1 MSKFILI
8 VILIIAGNLYSQTI
22 PEPERERTY
31 DVKHISMDLR
41 FNWDEKKVI
50 GMVTTT
56 IAPLSNGMTSFEVD
70 AIAFDIIGIERVS
83 NSNFDGVPQ
92 KLMDLPLRYDYDG
105 KKIEIYLPESI
116 NKDDSFEYVV
126 MYSCKPQRGLY
137 FIYPTELNPSLP
149 YQIWT
154 QGESENNK
162 YWLPIYDYPNDK
174 TTTEMYITVDDKFT
188 TLSNG
193 CLDSVYAGADGKT
206 TYHWIQDKPHST
218 YLIMLGVGEWD
229 IVKDYAD
236 GLEVMSY
243 VDKDRLSDGEYAVR
257 NTAEMVKLFNDKF
270 GYIYPWANYKQV
282 IVKDFIYGGME
293 NTTATV
299 LNERTYYDPDIE
311 NDYGADN
318 LISHELGHQWWGDL
332 ITCRNWSELWLNE
345 SFATFSAA
353 LWNEAYKGKD
363 EYDYY
368 LLRNSDD
375 AMKVDSTKKRLPVW
389 EGFGD
394 ITENTYDKGSVM
406 INSFRHVLGDYLFFA
421 SLSTFLHDN
430 EFKPVETQDFID
442 AINKTVNADPNLDQM
457 PKDFTWMV
465 DQWIWKAGY
474 PEFEVSH
481 SYNKNSKEV
490 VLNIKQV
497 QKTDTLTPSFQ
508 VPVDVRIYGQGNDTI
523 VPIFISGSDITW
535 TIPFP
540 VQPEF
545 VQFDYGN
552 KIMDKTIYVK
562 FKEVFSSLD
571 NNRKTVYYNPVLQFK
586 NSENAIDRIM
596 AIRREAN
603 ELILPSQIK
612 NIRGYDF
619 NDYKVFYEDKFWGT
633 RKEAIDFYTFLM
645 TNPNIKYKILP
656 KNIIIVDGK
665 KESGFKQIFDFI
677 RTKYNTEPNSRVK
690 RAMLA
695 ALGKSKDKEDIKFIK
710 DAIASATN
718 EYIISDGIK
727 ALGEALPKEQVYD
740 AVMPYIFKPSHR
752 WIITNA
758 VVEVLDSADNGAPD
772 PRIKDALI
780 SVAFGKDI
788 ESRTRTKALT
798 ALLDYAKDPEVMEL
812 AKRYV
817 DYNFRETKQALIKLL
832 GRSGDK
838 SLIPFLQEMN
848 GKTTDTSINKSI
860 EDAIKELNG

>member
-1 MSKFILI
+1 MKELTTLSIFLWIYVLT
-8 VILIIAGNLYSQTI
+8 GT
-22 PEPERERTY
+22 
-31 DVKHISMDLR
+31 
-41 FNWDEKKVI
+41 KKVI

-318 LISHELGHQWWGDL
+318 LISHELGH
-332 ITCRNWSELWLNE
+332 
-345 SFATFSAA
+345 
-353 LWNEAYKGKD
+353 
-363 EYDYY
+363 
-368 LLRNSDD
+368 
-375 AMKVDSTKKRLPVW
+375 
-389 EGFGD
+389 
-394 ITENTYDKGSVM
+394 
-406 INSFRHVLGDYLFFA
+406 
-421 SLSTFLHDN
+421 
-430 EFKPVETQDFID
+430 
-442 AINKTVNADPNLDQM
+442 
-457 PKDFTWMV
+457 
-465 DQWIWKAGY
+465 
-474 PEFEVSH
+474 
-481 SYNKNSKEV
+481 
-490 VLNIKQV
+490 
-497 QKTDTLTPSFQ
+497 
-508 VPVDVRIYGQGNDTI
+508 
-523 VPIFISGSDITW
+523 
-535 TIPFP
+535 
-540 VQPEF
+540 
-545 VQFDYGN
+545 
-552 KIMDKTIYVK
+552 
-562 FKEVFSSLD
+562 
-571 NNRKTVYYNPVLQFK
+571 
-586 NSENAIDRIM
+586 
-596 AIRREAN
+596 
-603 ELILPSQIK
+603 
-612 NIRGYDF
+612 
-619 NDYKVFYEDKFWGT
+619 
-633 RKEAIDFYTFLM
+633 
-645 TNPNIKYKILP
+645 
-656 KNIIIVDGK
+656 
-665 KESGFKQIFDFI
+665 
-677 RTKYNTEPNSRVK
+677 
-690 RAMLA
+690 
-695 ALGKSKDKEDIKFIK
+695 
-710 DAIASATN
+710 
-718 EYIISDGIK
+718 
-727 ALGEALPKEQVYD
+727 
-740 AVMPYIFKPSHR
+740 
-752 WIITNA
+752 
-758 VVEVLDSADNGAPD
+758 
-772 PRIKDALI
+772 
-780 SVAFGKDI
+780 
-788 ESRTRTKALT
+788 
-798 ALLDYAKDPEVMEL
+798 
-812 AKRYV
+812 
-817 DYNFRETKQALIKLL
+817 
-832 GRSGDK
+832 
-838 SLIPFLQEMN
+838 
-848 GKTTDTSINKSI
+848 
-860 EDAIKELNG
+860 

>member
-1 MSKFILI
+1 MGKFILI

-31 DVKHISMDLR
+31 DVKHISMNISFD
-41 FNWDEKKVI
+41 WDQKMVI
-50 GMVTTT
+50 GGVTTT
-56 IAPLSNGMTSFEVD
+56 ISPLSNGMTSFDVD
-70 AIAFDIIGIERVS
+70 AIAFDIKSVRVL
-83 NSNFDGVPQ
+83 DI
-92 KLMDLPLRYDYDG
+92 PLDYTYDG
-105 KKIEIYLPESI
+105 KKITIQLPQPL
-116 NKDDSFEYVV
+116 NTTDTFGYTVEYT
-126 MYSCKPQRGLY
+126 CTPQRGLY

-174 TTTEMYITVDDKFT
+174 TTTEMYIAVDDKFT

-193 CLDSVYAGADGKT
+193 YLDSVYAGVNGKT

-406 INSFRHVLGDYLFFA
+406 INSFRHVLGDSLFFA

-430 EFKPVETQDFID
+430 EFKSVETQDFID
-442 AINKTVNADPNLDQM
+442 AINKTVNADPDLDRM
-457 PKDFTWMV
+457 PYDYTWMV

-474 PEFEVSH
+474 PEFEVS
-481 SYNKNSKEV
+481 YEYRKENNALM
-490 VLNIKQV
+490 LNVKQV

-535 TIPFP
+535 TISFP

-552 KIMDKTIYVK
+552 KIMDKTYYK
-562 FKEVFSSLD
+562 KRKLD
-571 NNRKTVYYNPVLQFK
+571 EWEAQFENSYN
-586 NSENAIDRIM
+586 SIDKIT
-596 AIRREAN
+596 AIRGVNQYFLTDTWWNLPNFRTLPKSLSDVTIAKIPFFKS
-603 ELILPSQIK
+603 IL
-612 NIRGYDF
+612 
-619 NDYKVFYEDKFWGT
+619 NDNFWGT
-633 RKEAIDFYTFLM
+633 RKEAVDLYSKLFNYGYFYSSRVRDTLINYLM
-645 TNPNIKYKILP
+645 SYYDT
-656 KNIIIVDGK
+656 
-665 KESGFKQIFDFI
+665 ES
-677 RTKYNTEPNSRVK
+677 NSRVK
-690 RAMLA
+690 RAILTA
-695 ALGKSKDKEDIKFIK
+695 IGNANPSLGEYRNGKNKRVDFIKSK
-710 DAIASATN
+710 IASSNN

-740 AVMPYIFKPSHR
+740 AVIPYIFKPSHR
-752 WIITNA
+752 WIITNS

-780 SVAFGKDI
+780 SVAFGRDI

-798 ALLDYAKDPEVMEL
+798 ALLNYAKDSDVMEL